1 MLILD
6 SSGITPPAQY
16 VGRTLSLEKRV
27 LDERQPTLN
36 LHDWH
41 VFRFLMVI
49 SHLLSNLHWKFR
61 LFLFCQLTALLK
73 YATGQNQEG
82 RDEETVT

>member
-1 MLILD
+1 M
-6 SSGITPPAQY
+6 
-16 VGRTLSLEKRV
+16 